1 MKSYVFNFPFQG
13 NRKGDIVTEDKFGQV
28 LVKANEHNVR
38 WTSKE
43 ISRLVSSGM
52 LRENKETSLVD
63 KSIILQEIERTER
76 LPTIPPLTPWS
87 DFPARKGHNKLFGV
101 FPMPECIHIGFTIR
115 EGDEYR
121 CLNCNKRWE
130 ANEPA

>member
-1 MKSYVFNFPFQG
+1 MKSYIFNFPFQG

-43 ISRLVSSGM
+43 ISRLVSSRM
-52 LRENKETSLVD
+52 LREN
-63 KSIILQEIERTER
+63 
-76 LPTIPPLTPWS
+76 
-87 DFPARKGHNKLFGV
+87 N
-101 FPMPECIHIGFTIR
+101 PECTHLGAR
-115 EGDEYR
+115 VEGDELF
-121 CLNCNKRWE
+121 CIKCNKRWE